1 MMIPSSPQLV
11 YEEGCKRAAPIPLE
25 RAINLVEAAVPV
37 TGGPRRKMIHAHER
51 ESFLAFREF
60 LLELRAPW
68 RKTGEGFVE
77 DHDFGGSRYRGVVK
91 TETKVCIIA
100 ATGGQITC
108 PELSSAGI
116 RAVML
121 ILGIGYRR
129 EEQFFP
135 QYRIRSSTSFTL
147 GKVFSLLWDE
157 KIDQD
162 SKRITALERSTR
174 PVADRSSG
182 SAPKQF
188 LSLKR
193 YFVVVR
199 EGTQYCTALP
209 ILSYGGEGVS
219 AKGCIKNDHAI
230 TFTGPVPAILRADE
244 HPSPGESPMRRLSIR
259 IVADEHEE
267 LSPTSRI
274 DFGTVYTIHHNVK
287 IKPFGRLHNDSI
299 EPFNQ
304 QFFSVWASK
313 SQNSEEGG
321 IGHYGTSDDTTLAA
335 TRTAQKEGKQAQR
348 PSSSQHVAIPES
360 AAEAATSHG
369 NDKSLRNESQ
379 TFQRLPVHVSS
390 NTQEKRAWEDQTT
403 PPGFTL
409 SEESNAA
416 AGQISE
422 QEQYSH
428 RKGSHLLI
436 LPARDCMNFFNQI
449 LQQRTTLQ
457 RGSRQDA
464 RPSVLE
470 TELVSIDEWRD
481 ERARFKLAIDDLKD
495 VLCTGN
501 ILCDQD
507 ASRVVGGLME
517 DIEEL
522 RSNLSEGARPR
533 KICPS
538 VSIAS

>member
-1 MMIPSSPQLV
+1 MAQW
-11 YEEGCKRAAPIPLE
+11 
-25 RAINLVEAAVPV
+25 
-37 TGGPRRKMIHAHER
+37 R
-51 ESFLAFREF
+51 E
-60 LLELRAPW
+60 
-68 RKTGEGFVE
+68 TGEDFVE
-77 DHDFGGSRYRGVVK
+77 DYHLEGSRYRGVARA
-91 TETKVCIIA
+91 ETKVCIIA

-108 PELSSAGI
+108 PELLSAGI

-121 ILGIGYRR
+121 ILGIGYQ
-129 EEQFFP
+129 EEQLFP
-135 QYRIRSSTSFTL
+135 QYRTRSSTFFTL

-162 SKRITALERSTR
+162 SKRITALEWSTR

-193 YFVVVR
+193 YFVVIR
-199 EGTQYCTALP
+199 EGTHYCTALP
-209 ILSYGGEGVS
+209 IMSYGGEGVS

-230 TFTGPVPAILRADE
+230 AFIGPVPPTLRADE

-321 IGHYGTSDDTTLAA
+321 IGHYGTSDDTTSAA
-335 TRTAQKEGKQAQR
+335 TRTAQKKGKQAQR
-348 PSSSQHVAIPES
+348 PSPSQHVAIPES

-379 TFQRLPVHVSS
+379 TFQQLHVGVFS

-403 PPGFTL
+403 PPESPL

-416 AGQISE
+416 AEQISE
-422 QEQYSH
+422 QEHYSH
-428 RKGSHLLI
+428 REFRNLLMSS
-436 LPARDCMNFFNQI
+436 AWHCMMYFGVF
-449 LQQRTTLQ
+449 LQQRTRLK

-464 RPSVLE
+464 QPSVLE
-470 TELVSIDEWRD
+470 TELVMSLDSIGEWHD
-481 ERARFKLAIDDLKD
+481 ERARFKLAINDLNN
-495 VLCTGN
+495 VLCTDDSMY
-501 ILCDQD
+501 DQD
-507 ASRVVGGLME
+507 ALRVARGLLE

-522 RSNLSEGARPR
+522 RSNLRAGARPR
-533 KICPS
+533 TIRPFI
-538 VSIAS
+538 SIAS